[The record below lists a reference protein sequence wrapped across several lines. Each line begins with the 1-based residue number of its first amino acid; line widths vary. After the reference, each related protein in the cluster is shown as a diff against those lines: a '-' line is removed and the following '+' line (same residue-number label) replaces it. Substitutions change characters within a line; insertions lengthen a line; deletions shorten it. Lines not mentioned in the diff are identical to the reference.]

1 MKKLTSISLIIMLMI
16 FLGIT
21 SVAQARTG
29 STSDSSHSS
38 TSKSRTT
45 TSSSSS
51 SKPKKNTSTTDS
63 IFSNIAKTNQAKKAW
78 QERNKKV
85 EPPVVANVPAPVQ
98 DNNANRRQE
107 QQLNA
112 IQKQIADAKRQQQI
126 IAAAQTAA
134 QIAINNNNKRPAVT
148 PMPPVSNLPN
158 TPINTT
164 DTQPEPA
171 NSGGTSWFTIFLV
184 VGGIVFV
191 IFWLKKRNSSNT
203 IYRL

>member
-107 QQLNA
+107 QQLDA

>member
-1 MKKLTSISLIIMLMI
+1 
-16 FLGIT
+16 
-21 SVAQARTG
+21 
-29 STSDSSHSS
+29 
-38 TSKSRTT
+38 
-45 TSSSSS
+45 SSSSS

-98 DNNANRRQE
+98 DKNANRRQE
-107 QQLNA
+107 QQLDA
-112 IQKQIADAKRQQQI
+112 IQKHIDDAQRQQQI

-158 TPINTT
+158 TPVNTT

-191 IFWLKKRNSSNT
+191 IFWLKNRNSSNT

>member
-78 QERNKKV
+78 QERNK
-85 EPPVVANVPAPVQ
+85 PPVVANVPAPVQ

-107 QQLNA
+107 QQLDA